1 MNNKKILSGELWKEQ
16 RTLMNFSHSQ
26 YKAS

>member
-1 MNNKKILSGELWKEQ
+1 MSNKKILSGELWKEQ

-26 YKAS
+26 YKPS